1 MDKYN
6 HWVDKD
12 DLCKLITSKSWLI
25 TMTTIELDSCLE
37 KNANNIPCPLKK
49 MAKQRSNQINT
60 KTGPKNKDC

>member
-6 HWVDKD
+6 HWVYKD

-37 KNANNIPCPLKK
+37 KNANNNPPPHPPRKK
-49 MAKQRSNQINT
+49 NGKT
-60 KTGPKNKDC
+60 KE